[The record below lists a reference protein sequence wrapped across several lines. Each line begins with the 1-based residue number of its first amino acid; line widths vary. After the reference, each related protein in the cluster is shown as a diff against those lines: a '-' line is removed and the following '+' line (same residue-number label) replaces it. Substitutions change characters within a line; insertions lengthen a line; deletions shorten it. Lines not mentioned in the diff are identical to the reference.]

1 MTVVIRPMQMRDLPA
16 VVEIDRMS
24 FSLPWPEGSFRYEL
38 TGNRAA
44 RCLVAETED
53 HRIAAM
59 IVSWIILDELHIATF
74 ATHPEFRR
82 HRLGSQLLSQALAD
96 ARAEGAQRAFLEVRA
111 GNLAAQAMYG
121 KFGFEV
127 TGRRTG
133 YYRDNGETAL
143 MMTLGTLELTK
154 PWPTIST

>member
-1 MTVVIRPMQMRDLPA
+1 
-16 VVEIDRMS
+16 
-24 FSLPWPEGSFRYEL
+24 
-38 TGNRAA
+38 
-44 RCLVAETED
+44 
-53 HRIAAM
+53 
-59 IVSWIILDELHIATF
+59 
-74 ATHPEFRR
+74 
-82 HRLGSQLLSQALAD
+82 
-96 ARAEGAQRAFLEVRA
+96 
-111 GNLAAQAMYG
+111 MYG